1 MKKVVVTGSAGFIGF
16 HLSSLLLK
24 NNCEV
29 LGLDSI
35 NSYYDVRL
43 KEERNKQLE
52 MNKNFQFLKLNLCNK
67 NESSKVINDFEPDY
81 VIHLAAQ
88 AGVRYSISNPE
99 DYVDSNLIATFNIL
113 EILRE
118 IKVKHLLIASTS
130 SAYGASKEMPFRE
143 SNSSNEPLTFYA
155 STKELVS

>member
-88 AGVRYSISNPE
+88 AGVRHSISNPE

-113 EILRE
+113 EILR
-118 IKVKHLLIASTS
+118 K
-130 SAYGASKEMPFRE
+130 
-143 SNSSNEPLTFYA
+143 
-155 STKELVS
+155 